1 MRLGLSLFV
10 LLFLTGSAFAQSGK
24 LTSSDIAAGVF
35 SAVERRA
42 ILDYYSAAPVPDRR
56 DDEGG
61 HGKGHGKHGKD
72 GLPPGLAK
80 KASLPPGLAK
90 KRELPPGLAKRDLPP
105 DLLMRLPDPRPGQQ
119 RIIVDSNVLL
129 VDIATGIVLDI
140 LQDVVTR

>member
-10 LLFLTGSAFAQSGK
+10 LLFMTGSAFAQSGK
-24 LTSSDIAAGVF
+24 LTSSDIAAGIF
-35 SAVERRA
+35 SALERRA
-42 ILDYYSAAPVPDRR
+42 IAEYYGSGPADDR
-56 DDEGG
+56 DDGG
-61 HGKGHGKHGKD
+61 HGKGHGKHGQD

-105 DLLMRLPDPRPGQQ
+105 DLLMRLPEPRPGQR
-119 RIIVDSNVLL
+119 RIIVDNNVLL